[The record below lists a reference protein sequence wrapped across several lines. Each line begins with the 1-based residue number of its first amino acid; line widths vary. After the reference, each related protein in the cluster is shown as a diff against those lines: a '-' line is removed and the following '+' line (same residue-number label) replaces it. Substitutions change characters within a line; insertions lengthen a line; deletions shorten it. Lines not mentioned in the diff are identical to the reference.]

1 MVAYKLYKHDLLEKA
16 NLIGILP
23 ERRKNQKRITEESVL
38 NWGKEVIGDPSDR
51 DSLYFV
57 QIEL

>member
-1 MVAYKLYKHDLLEKA
+1 MVAYKLYKHDPLEKA
-16 NLIGILP
+16 YLVGILP